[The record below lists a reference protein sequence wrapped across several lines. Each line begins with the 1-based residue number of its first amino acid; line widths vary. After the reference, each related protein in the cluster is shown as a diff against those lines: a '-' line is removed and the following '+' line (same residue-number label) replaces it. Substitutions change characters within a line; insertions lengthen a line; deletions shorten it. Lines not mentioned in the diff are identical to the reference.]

1 MRRLPILL
9 LLGLAAAAPAG
20 GQTPDP
26 GEVARLSGQYR
37 DAVIRARSLEGQA
50 REAARAAE
58 AAPAP
63 VDGGQT
69 PDRAALDA
77 LAAREAPVLAR
88 LTGLRAQQGRLWSGL
103 QRLTRHPP
111 PPLFVSVGEAVDA
124 RRAGLLMRG
133 GAMGLEARAAPLTD
147 QRRAL
152 ARERRRVVLDQ
163 AGALAADSAAG
174 ERRAVA
180 ADRRAERR
188 ARAAVLRA
196 EATAA
201 RAEAGALARRLEG
214 LGAPVPEVAAD
225 AASRISSLP
234 AGRTRLA
241 PPVSG
246 PPEARFSR
254 DVPGWRWTGD
264 GGEARAPAPGRVA
277 YAGPHPVWGQ
287 VVILDLGEGWQAV
300 VAGLAGPSVAT
311 GDRIAQGA
319 ALGRSVPGRPLQVEL
334 RRDEVPVDP
343 ARFFP

>member
-50 REAARAAE
+50 RDAARAAE
-58 AAPAP
+58 ATPAP

-88 LTGLRAQQGRLWSGL
+88 LTGLRARQGRLLSGL

-111 PPLFVSVGEAVDA
+111 PPLFVPVGEAVEA

-147 QRRAL
+147 QRRSL

-163 AGALAADSAAG
+163 AGALAADSDDEAWHHTLSRERWRLDRQRGVLGALQRPDDIAQRGFSSEEQAVVDASRRKALVGSAAN
-174 ERRAVA
+174 A
-180 ADRRAERR
+180 
-188 ARAAVLRA
+188 
-196 EATAA
+196 AA
-201 RAEAGALARRLEG
+201 RIGALAETFG
-214 LGAPVPEVAAD
+214 LD
-225 AASRISSLP
+225 HL
-234 AGRTRLA
+234 
-241 PPVSG
+241 
-246 PPEARFSR
+246 
-254 DVPGWRWTGD
+254 
-264 GGEARAPAPGRVA
+264 
-277 YAGPHPVWGQ
+277 
-287 VVILDLGEGWQAV
+287 VINTWAH
-300 VAGLAGPSVAT
+300 
-311 GDRIAQGA
+311 
-319 ALGRSVPGRPLQVEL
+319 
-334 RRDEVPVDP
+334 DP
-343 ARFFP
+343 AVRRRSYALLAREFALAA

>member
-1 MRRLPILL
+1 MRRLAVLL

-26 GEVARLSGQYR
+26 EEVARLSGQYR
-37 DAVIRARSLEGQA
+37 DAVIRARSLESQA
-50 REAARAAE
+50 RDAARAAE
-58 AAPAP
+58 GAPAP
-63 VDGGQT
+63 VDGGPA

-88 LTGLRAQQGRLWSGL
+88 LTGLRARQGRLLTGL

-111 PPLFVSVGEAVDA
+111 PPLIVPVAQAMAA
-124 RRAGLLMRG
+124 RRAGLLMHG
-133 GAMGLEARAAPLTD
+133 GATGLEARAEALTGERRSLARA
-147 QRRAL
+147 RRA
-152 ARERRRVVLDQ
+152 VVLDQ

-196 EATAA
+196 EATSA

-214 LGAPVPEVAAD
+214 LGAPVPAVAAD
-225 AASRISSLP
+225 AASRISTLP
-234 AGRTRLA
+234 AGRTRLT
-241 PPVSG
+241 PPLSG

-277 YAGPHPVWGQ
+277 YAGPHQVWGQ

-311 GDRIAQGA
+311 GDRVAEGA
-319 ALGRSVPGRPLQVEL
+319 ALGRSVPGRPLQAEL